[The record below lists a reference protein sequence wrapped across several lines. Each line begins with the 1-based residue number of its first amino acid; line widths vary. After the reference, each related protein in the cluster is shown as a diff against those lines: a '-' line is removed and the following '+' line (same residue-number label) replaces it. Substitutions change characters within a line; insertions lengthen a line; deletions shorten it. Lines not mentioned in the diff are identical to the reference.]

1 MTPWL
6 PKRADLTA
14 TDPHERPFPNHTS
27 DPTTYADAPCRDALE
42 AALLGPPG
50 QVDASAHMAHLR
62 LCRLSNCPQVTVLYI
77 LSVHSR
83 MTYPV
88 TYRPCFDFPP
98 SHPFANC
105 QGVICIE
112 GVCRPGGR
120 SHVTSLLLRQPY
132 PTRSTERD
140 SALVA

>member
-6 PKRADLTA
+6 PKRAELTA

-88 TYRPCFDFPP
+88 TLPAVLCFPTLPPICQLPGSYMHRGSLSARRPLACNIP
-98 SHPFANC
+98 
-105 QGVICIE
+105 
-112 GVCRPGGR
+112 
-120 SHVTSLLLRQPY
+120 TS
-132 PTRSTERD
+132 
-140 SALVA
+140 